1 MGSKRRCPACGAKNE
16 MTVRRC
22 RVCTVVINP
31 DVPEGGPVV
40 EEPAPAPALT
50 DHFDAGV
57 IDRQMQSARSKFG
70 GGSGALAARLAAAN
84 GGALPSSYAIAP
96 TPAGSTPAAPDASEA
111 RVAPSPPEREAPL
124 SGAWE
129 PAPPDEE
136 PFDPDALF
144 RDLG

>member
-1 MGSKRRCPACGAKNE
+1 

-22 RVCTVVINP
+22 RVCTAVINT
-31 DVPEGGPVV
+31 DVPEGGPAV
-40 EEPAPAPALT
+40 EEPAARPTLD
-50 DHFDAGV
+50 DHFDANV

-84 GGALPSSYAIAP
+84 GGEMPSSYTIAP
-96 TPAGSTPAAPDASEA
+96 AVAEPERSRSDLLDAAFSTPP
-111 RVAPSPPEREAPL
+111 PPE
-124 SGAWE
+124 
-129 PAPPDEE
+129 EE